1 MATDALP
8 PVRSAKGRLLI
19 TLVVDTSGS
28 MSQNSAIDQLNTAL
42 QTWRAEL
49 LRDDALRRTGEI
61 ALVTFGKDDVLA
73 VDPSGRATGPAP
85 EPFVPLTS
93 FNPPKLEAGGLTPM
107 VEALQYGLQ
116 IIAARKEVLS
126 TNGVPMAYRPIMHLI
141 TDGVPTD
148 ANGQATDRWRDL
160 APVLRSHEAGN
171 HLLFFALGVRGH
183 DENVL
188 RGLAPES
195 SYHLDGVDFAQV
207 MRLMSASIVQLRDAS
222 RNTDANTFYRGVRQR
237 HEESEKMRRWL
248 EEG

>member
-1 MATDALP
+1 MTTDALP
-8 PVRSAKGRLLI
+8 PVRSAKGRLLL

-28 MSQNSAIDQLNTAL
+28 MSQNGAIDQLNSAL
-42 QTWRAEL
+42 QTWRTEL
-49 LRDDALRRTGEI
+49 QRDDALRRTGEI
-61 ALVTFGKDDVLA
+61 ALVTFGKDHVVA
-73 VDPSGRATGPAP
+73 VDPSGRSGGQAV
-85 EPFVPLTS
+85 EPFVPITD

-107 VEALQYGLQ
+107 VEALQYALQ
-116 IIAARKEVLS
+116 IIAARKETLRAG
-126 TNGVPMAYRPIMHLI
+126 GVPLAYRPIMHLI

-148 ANGQATDRWRDL
+148 ESGQPTDRWRDL

-171 HLLFFALGVRGH
+171 HLLFFALGVHGH

-195 SYHLDGVDFAQV
+195 SYHLSGVDFAQV
-207 MRLMSASIVQLRDAS
+207 MRLMSASIGQLRDAS

-248 EEG
+248 EDQ